1 MPKLQE
7 NELQNWG
14 QGSRQPQPGRNREPT
29 RVGVL
34 GANRTEF
41 SIGTVQFYSSLLL
54 ATWRLASQIY
64 NASEQTLWQVHYWI

>member
-29 RVGVL
+29 GVL

-64 NASEQTLWQVHYWI
+64 NAGEQTLWQVQYWI